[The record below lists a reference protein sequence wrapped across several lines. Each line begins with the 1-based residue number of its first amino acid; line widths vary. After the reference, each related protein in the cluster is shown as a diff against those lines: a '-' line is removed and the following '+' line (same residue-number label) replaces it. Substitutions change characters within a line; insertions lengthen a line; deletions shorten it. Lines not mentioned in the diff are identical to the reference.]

1 MKFSHKLRQCRTGA
15 DLYVAVMQLA
25 ALLAGLYLLVIPG
38 YPALLT
44 HRSALSGVFTLGMS
58 ALPRWE
64 AAALSLLYRLT
75 ASEVAVF
82 FGMVGGALAFG
93 LAAGRLL
100 TGERTA
106 RTVRVILAALI
117 AADLALRLLPLRWNT
132 LFPLP
137 YAIAGFVLRLGC
149 LALVLR
155 DLRVSSKTD
164 AST

>member
-1 MKFSHKLRQCRTGA
+1 MKPGLRRKRRSGA
-15 DLYVAVMQLA
+15 ERYVAVMQLA
-25 ALLAGLYLLVIPG
+25 ALLAGVYLLVIPG

-44 HRSALSGVFTLGMS
+44 HRSPLSAVFLLGMS

-75 ASEVAVF
+75 TSEVAVF

-100 TGERTA
+100 SSERTA
-106 RTVRVILAALI
+106 RPARVILAALI
-117 AADLALRLLPLRWNT
+117 AAELVLRLLPLRWNAV
-132 LFPLP
+132 FPLP

-149 LALVLR
+149 LVLVLR